1 MAESLDANK
10 KQIVEYI
17 IKNSPYGETAE
28 VIQGIN
34 SLITHNWKKVQKQWN
49 WFPFLQ

>member
-1 MAESLDANK
+1 MAESHLDANK

-34 SLITHNWKKVQKQWN
+34 QSIDYPHTHIY
-49 WFPFLQ
+49 